1 MADFLIMDDEK
12 NSWNDNNVK
21 NDSSSKKTMSFM
33 DQLNDFVV
41 SLQSVKTKEKV
52 IFYRLLS
59 TMTNAWMTLI
69 KSILVLEKQEKN
81 SVFKSILWRFAE
93 ELREWKNLSECLEMY
108 PASFSEAEIWI
119 IKSWEKT
126 WQLNQVLND
135 LSNQIEKVESLTWKI
150 KSAMM
155 YPMFIIVVVIGVVA
169 VMMTMIVPKLLE
181 IFEDKSTLPAS
192 TKALM
197 ILSDL
202 FKSYWY
208 LFIILAIISFV
219 TISIW
224 KKTPDWKYI
233 FDSLILKIP
242 IFWEINKKMI
252 LSKFSRTFSWLS
264 SSWVS
269 VVESLK
275 ITSSA
280 VWNEVYKQRVLLLS
294 EDISWWIKMWES
306 LDWDKLFPDMM
317 VQMIQVW
324 EETAKLDKIILKVA
338 DFYDDEVDN
347 TITVLNK
354 LLEPFIIVTLAIIV
368 WFIALAIMQPIM
380 NLADTVSQS

>member
-21 NDSSSKKTMSFM
+21 NDSSSVKTMSFT
-33 DQLNDFVV
+33 DQLNDFII

-52 IFYRLLS
+52 VFYRLLS

-81 SVFKSILWRFAE
+81 PIFKSILLKFSE
-93 ELREWKNLSECLEMY
+93 ELRQWKNLSECLEMY
-108 PASFSEAEIWI
+108 PASFSEAEIGV

-135 LSNQIEKVESLTWKI
+135 LSNQIEKVESMSWKI

-197 ILSDL
+197 IISDL

-208 LFIILAIISFV
+208 IFIILAIVSFI

-252 LSKFSRTFSWLS
+252 LSKFARTFSWLS

-275 ITSSA
+275 ITSAA

-354 LLEPFIIVTLAIIV
+354 LLEPFIIVTLAVIV